1 MEKLTLHIDNQGRVM
16 LPAWWR
22 KRAGVGPSS
31 ELLVAVDES
40 GALFLETRDQ
50 GLARARALVRNYIPR
65 TRRLSDEL
73 VRDRRREAAREE
85 KR

>member
-22 KRAGVGPSS
+22 KQAGVGPSS

-40 GALFLETRDQ
+40 GSLFLETRGQ
-50 GLARARALVRNYIPR
+50 GLARARALVRKYIPR